1 MKKIYHYILLFILF
15 AAVGVLLSPVKSYAQ
30 QTDTLRASIKIID
43 TRNNRPEDI
52 TVSVTPFTPF
62 LPYKKVGDQLKAI
75 SNVQVYPKPI
85 SDQINLTFK
94 LGKDAK
100 VSIKIM
106 DALGNEVTTLLSER
120 LAAGDQSHGFSI
132 NGKLNSGYYFI
143 RLMAGSET
151 IVKRIQV
158 L

>member
-1 MKKIYHYILLFILF
+1 MAS
-15 AAVGVLLSPVKSYAQ
+15 AATSLVGVSHAYAQ
-30 QTDTLRASIKIID
+30 QKDSVHISTKIID
-43 TRNNRPEDI
+43 TRNNRPKNL

-62 LPYKKVGDQLKAI
+62 LPYKKVGEQAKTI
-75 SNVQVYPKPI
+75 SNVQVYPNPI
-85 SDQINLTFK
+85 SDQINLSFK
-94 LGKDAK
+94 LGKDIK

-106 DALGNEVTTLLSER
+106 DALGNEVTTLLSEH
-120 LAAGDQSHGFSI
+120 LVSGEQNHGFSV

-151 IVKRIQV
+151 IIKRIQV

>member
-1 MKKIYHYILLFILF
+1 MKKIYHYTLLFIFSTAACVMLF
-15 AAVGVLLSPVKSYAQ
+15 NGEGYAQ
-30 QTDTLRASIKIID
+30 QTDSLRAAIKLID
-43 TRNNRPEDI
+43 TRNNRPENI

-62 LPYKKVGDQLKAI
+62 LPYKRGGEQVKTI
-75 SNVQVYPKPI
+75 SNVQVYPNPI

-120 LAAGDQSHGFSI
+120 LVAGEQSHGFSV